1 MRTMTNHSTTISV
14 RGRSVSVPS
23 ATVAGR
29 TAVVTG
35 RFLKIASIHDEAFV
49 GGQRSLDVKT
59 LVEGLSKGA
68 LRADLLTFTQRFDD
82 KTPQHP
88 YAFEWDNAAVAPTAD
103 FDAWW
108 RSLTQ
113 VVRKNVRRAA
123 KRGVTVEITSLNA
136 DLVRGIKALYDEQPI
151 RQGRRFWHYGKDLET
166 VRAENSSYLER
177 SEFIAAYHEGSI
189 IGFMKF
195 VYVDD
200 TAVIMQILSSSAHY
214 DKRPMNA
221 LLAKAVEVCSKRGV
235 AHLVYGKFIY
245 GRKADSDI
253 VDFKRRN
260 GFVQLDFPRYYVP
273 LSLKGRVAFALNLHH
288 GAANLLPASVMSMLL
303 GARAKVLDLR
313 SGLRGGRA
321 QSESDSDSVPAEG

>member
-1 MRTMTNHSTTISV
+1 MSNHSTSISV
-14 RGRSVSVPS
+14 RGRSVNVPS
-23 ATVAGR
+23 THVAGR

-35 RFLKIASIHDEAFV
+35 RFLKTAGIHDEAFV
-49 GGQRSLDVKT
+49 GGQRSLDVSA
-59 LVEGLSKGA
+59 LVDGVKKSGLG
-68 LRADLLTFTQRFDD
+68 ADLLTFTQRFDE
-82 KTPQHP
+82 KEPKHA
-88 YAFEWDNAAVAPTAD
+88 YAFELDNAAVAATAD

-108 RSLTQ
+108 KSLTQ

-123 KRGVTVEITSLNA
+123 KRGVTVDVTSLND

-166 VRAENSSYLER
+166 VRAENSSYLDQ

-221 LLAKAVEVCSKRGV
+221 LLAKAVEVCSKKGV
-235 AHLVYGKFIY
+235 AYLVYGKFVY
-245 GRKADSDI
+245 GKKADSDI

-260 GFVQLDFPRYYVP
+260 GFVQYDFPRYYVP
-273 LSLKGRVAFALNLHH
+273 LSLKGRIAHALNLHH
-288 GAANLLPASVMSMLL
+288 GAVNLLPGSVVSMLL
-303 GARAKVLDLR
+303 GMRAKALDMR
-313 SGLRGGRA
+313 VGTRGGQP
-321 QSESDSDSVPAEG
+321 QSESESDSVPAEG